1 MDMLPMAG
9 EGHLQPLPP
18 LTRRL
23 WAESELRSLASV
35 PSFVKCS
42 LWSQS
47 FASPVTASPGVD
59 FPLSAASPLGPGGR
73 VCRWGHLPR
82 RGLRLDGP
90 RCRVGTEVGAVRPV
104 SPCPDT
110 RPPAQELCSG
120 KAVGSGVGSGCPVQ
134 DSEEEMRAETGPF
147 LSPKPKAAWG
157 PRSSPSGP
165 PGSPSEHRDV
175 AQPLLCRPLPD
186 IPAARLPLINA

>member
-1 MDMLPMAG
+1 MEMLPMAG
-9 EGHLQPLPP
+9 EGHFQPLHP

-23 WAESELRSLASV
+23 SAEKHTSRLW
-35 PSFVKCS
+35 PQFP

-47 FASPVTASPGVD
+47 FASPVTASPRVA

-73 VCRWGHLPR
+73 VCRWMHFPR
-82 RGLRLDGP
+82 WGLRLNGP

-110 RPPAQELCSG
+110 HPPAQELCSG
-120 KAVGSGVGSGCPVQ
+120 KAVGSGVGWGCPVQ
-134 DSEEEMRAETGPF
+134 ESEAETRAETGPF

-157 PRSSPSGP
+157 PWPSPFGP
-165 PGSPSEHRDV
+165 PGSPSEHQDV
-175 AQPLLCRPLPD
+175 AQPLLRRPLPD
-186 IPAARLPLINA
+186 IPAARVPLINA